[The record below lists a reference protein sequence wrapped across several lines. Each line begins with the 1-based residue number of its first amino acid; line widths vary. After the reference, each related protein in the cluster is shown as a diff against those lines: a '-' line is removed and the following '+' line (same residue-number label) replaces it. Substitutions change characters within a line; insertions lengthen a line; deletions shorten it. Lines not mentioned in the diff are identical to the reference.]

1 MAKHKNYTTSVSLS
15 NVARN
20 RLIALANIEEI
31 TQKDLLNKLIDK
43 EIAQLSSKDKSNF
56 AFILKPIE
64 IKDNPF
70 WHNCCGH
77 QTLPSVYDTFL
88 NAVSSLLLTSVHI
101 S

>member
-43 EIAQLSSKDKSNF
+43 EIAQLSLKDKSNF
-56 AFILKPIE
+56 AFIL
-64 IKDNPF
+64 
-70 WHNCCGH
+70 
-77 QTLPSVYDTFL
+77 
-88 NAVSSLLLTSVHI
+88 
-101 S
+101 